1 MSRFPRSADSIE
13 TSPRGFHGTRAN
25 DPGDRPA
32 SRPNSPK
39 ATIRSVLGR
48 LGPGLVTGAS
58 DDDPSGIATYSQVGA
73 QFGYGLLWTMLF
85 TYPLM
90 AAIQEIS
97 ARIGRVTGCGIA
109 ANLRRHFPRT
119 IMYLAVGAVFVA
131 NVFNLGADIGA
142 MGAAVQLILP
152 GRVTA
157 YIVVFGLAC
166 LLAELFIP
174 YTIYLKYL
182 KWLTVSLLAYV
193 AAAFFVH
200 IPWGTVLSSTFL
212 PRLQVSRE
220 YLLALMAVLG
230 TTISPYLFIWQA
242 SQEVEEVR
250 NNRGEKALNR
260 APAQAERQLGRIR
273 TDTYV
278 GMAVSNLV
286 AFFIIL
292 TTAATLHAQGIS
304 NIETSTQAA
313 LALKP
318 LAGPFAFVLFV
329 CGIVG
334 TGLLAVPVLAGSAAY
349 GLGEACHW
357 VVSLE
362 RKPKD
367 AWRFYTT
374 ITIATVL
381 GLLLNVLKIDPI
393 KALFWA
399 AVLNGVV
406 AAPLMAVIMIM
417 ASSRKVMGKFA
428 LSSPLKMVGWVATAV
443 MVCVC
448 IGLFA
453 TWK

>member
-166 LLAELFIP
+166 LLAELLFPTRSI
-174 YTIYLKYL
+174 
-182 KWLTVSLLAYV
+182 
-193 AAAFFVH
+193 
-200 IPWGTVLSSTFL
+200 SST
-212 PRLQVSRE
+212 
-220 YLLALMAVLG
+220 
-230 TTISPYLFIWQA
+230 
-242 SQEVEEVR
+242 
-250 NNRGEKALNR
+250 
-260 APAQAERQLGRIR
+260 
-273 TDTYV
+273 
-278 GMAVSNLV
+278 SN
-286 AFFIIL
+286 
-292 TTAATLHAQGIS
+292 G
-304 NIETSTQAA
+304 
-313 LALKP
+313 
-318 LAGPFAFVLFV
+318 
-329 CGIVG
+329 
-334 TGLLAVPVLAGSAAY
+334 
-349 GLGEACHW
+349 
-357 VVSLE
+357 
-362 RKPKD
+362 
-367 AWRFYTT
+367 
-374 ITIATVL
+374 
-381 GLLLNVLKIDPI
+381 
-393 KALFWA
+393 
-399 AVLNGVV
+399 
-406 AAPLMAVIMIM
+406 
-417 ASSRKVMGKFA
+417 
-428 LSSPLKMVGWVATAV
+428 
-443 MVCVC
+443 
-448 IGLFA
+448 
-453 TWK
+453 